1 MPIRQQYSVTSHTV
15 DTLLNWVKTGN
26 IAIPEIQ
33 RPFVWDSTQV
43 RNLLDSLHQGYPIGY
58 LISWRNP
65 SIKLKDGTFS
75 NGKRI
80 LIDGQQRVTALMA
93 ALLGRTVLTKDYK
106 SVRIRIAFNPLEKRF
121 EVCNPAIEK
130 DRAWINDVA
139 AIFDPEADLFE
150 LVNTY
155 TEYNENT
162 LPKDINQAIQE
173 VSKIANNQVGVIE
186 LDERLDIDKVTE
198 IFIRVNSAGTTLS
211 QADFAMSKIAANET
225 HDGGLLRKAIDY
237 FCHLAVAPESYP
249 EIRKDSHFTNSSFWP
264 KMTWLKGV
272 NDDLYDPTYTDML
285 RVAFTS
291 KFKRGKLQDLV
302 SLLSGRN
309 FETREYEEE
318 IVESTFNQ
326 LKEGVSDFMNRT
338 NFDRLTM
345 ILRSSGFLTS
355 RMIRSQNAVNFAYII
370 YLQGREEGLSPS
382 EIESLIRR
390 WYAMSILTRRYS
402 GSPET
407 MFDLDIRQIAT
418 QGLRPYLESTI
429 ENELPESYWTGMLL
443 QDMETSSSTSPHFIA
458 YQAAQAFL
466 GDRGFL
472 STTICVRDLLLNQ
485 GDRHHV
491 FPRKYLVKQGLT
503 RGRYNQIANYVITQS
518 EINIAISDTPP
529 KIFFAQLLE
538 QVNGGKERYG
548 GIRDRAQ
555 LEENL
560 KQNCVPPSL
569 LNGSIPDY
577 DEFLGMRRKMM
588 AQKIKTWF
596 KSLP

>member
-1 MPIRQQYSVTSHTV
+1 MAMREQYSVTSHMV
-15 DTLLNWVKTGN
+15 GTLLTWVKTNN

-33 RPFVWDSTQV
+33 RPFVWNSIQV
-43 RNLLDSLHQGYPIGY
+43 RNLLDSLYQGYPIGY

-93 ALLGRTVLTKDYK
+93 ALLGQPVLTKDYK

-121 EVCNPAIEK
+121 DVCNPAIEK

-139 AIFDPEADLFE
+139 EIFAPEFDQYEF
-150 LVNTY
+150 VTIY
-155 TEYNENT
+155 TKRNKNT
-162 LPKDINQAIQE
+162 LPKYVHQAIQD
-173 VSKIANNQVGVIE
+173 VLKIANNQVGVIA
-186 LDERLDIDKVTE
+186 LDAQLDIDQVTE

-225 HDGGLLRKAIDY
+225 HGGGLLRKAIDY
-237 FCHLAVAPESYP
+237 FCHLAVAPESFP
-249 EIRKDSHFTNSSFWP
+249 EIKKDSDFVNSPFWP

-318 IVESTFNQ
+318 IVDNTFDQ
-326 LKEGVSDFMNRT
+326 LKKGVSAFMSKT
-338 NFDRLTM
+338 HFDRLTM

-355 RMIRSQNAVNFAYII
+355 KMIRSQNAVNFAFII
-370 YLQGREEGLSPS
+370 YLEGREKGLSLS
-382 EIESLIRR
+382 KVASLTRR

-407 MFDLDIRQIAT
+407 MFDLDIRQIAA
-418 QGLRPYLESTI
+418 QGLRPYVETTI

-443 QDMETSSSTSPHFIA
+443 QDMETSSSTSPYFIA

-466 GDRGFL
+466 GDKGFL
-472 STTICVRDLLLNQ
+472 STAITVQNLLLSG

-491 FPRKYLVKQGLT
+491 YPRKYLMKQKLP
-503 RGRYNQIANYVITQS
+503 RGRYNQIANYAFTES
-518 EINIAISDTPP
+518 PINIAISDTPP
-529 KIFFAQLLE
+529 MIYFPQLLE
-538 QVNGGKERYG
+538 QVSGGKIRYG
-548 GIRDRAQ
+548 GITKRAE
-555 LEENL
+555 LEENF
-560 KQNCVPPSL
+560 KQNCIPLSL
-569 LNGSIPDY
+569 LDGSVPDY
-577 DEFLGMRRKMM
+577 DEFLALRRELM

-596 KSLP
+596 KTLP

>member
-1 MPIRQQYSVTSHTV
+1 
-15 DTLLNWVKTGN
+15 
-26 IAIPEIQ
+26 
-33 RPFVWDSTQV
+33 
-43 RNLLDSLHQGYPIGY
+43 
-58 LISWRNP
+58 
-65 SIKLKDGTFS
+65 
-75 NGKRI
+75 
-80 LIDGQQRVTALMA
+80 MA
-93 ALLGRTVLTKDYK
+93 ALMGQTVLTKDYK

-130 DRAWINDVA
+130 DQAWINDVA
-139 AIFDPEADLFE
+139 TIFDPEFNQFE
-150 LVNTY
+150 FIMNY
-155 TEYNENT
+155 TKRNKNT
-162 LPKDINQAIQE
+162 LPEDLNRAIQG
-173 VSKIANNQVGVIE
+173 VVQIAQNQVGVIE
-186 LDERLDIDKVTE
+186 LDPQLDIDKVTE

-225 HDGGLLRKAIDY
+225 HQGGLLRKAIDY
-237 FCHLAVAPESYP
+237 FCHLAISPQSFP
-249 EIRKDSHFTNSSFWP
+249 EIKKDSSFVDSTFWP

-318 IVESTFNQ
+318 IVENTFDQ
-326 LKEGVSDFMNRT
+326 LKKGVSAFMNKT

-355 RMIRSQNAVNFAYII
+355 RMIRSQNAVNFAFII
-370 YLQGREEGLSPS
+370 FLEGREKGLSPS
-382 EIESLIRR
+382 EIESLTRR

-407 MFDLDIRQIAT
+407 MFDLDIRQIAA
-418 QGLRPYLESTI
+418 QGLRPFVETTI

-443 QDMETSSSTSPHFIA
+443 QDMETSSSTSPSFIA

-466 GDRGFL
+466 GDKGFL
-472 STTICVRDLLLNQ
+472 SKAICVRDLLLNR

-491 FPRKYLVKQGLT
+491 FPRKYLMEKQNLP
-503 RGRYNQIANYVITQS
+503 RGRYNQIANYAFTES
-518 EINIAISDTPP
+518 PINIAISDTPP
-529 KIFFAQLLE
+529 KIYFPQLLE
-538 QVNGGKERYG
+538 QVSGGKIRYG
-548 GIRDRAQ
+548 GITKRAQ
-555 LEENL
+555 LEENFR
-560 KQNCVPPSL
+560 QNCIPLSL
-569 LNGSIPDY
+569 LDGSVPDY
-577 DEFLGMRRKMM
+577 DKFLALRRKLM